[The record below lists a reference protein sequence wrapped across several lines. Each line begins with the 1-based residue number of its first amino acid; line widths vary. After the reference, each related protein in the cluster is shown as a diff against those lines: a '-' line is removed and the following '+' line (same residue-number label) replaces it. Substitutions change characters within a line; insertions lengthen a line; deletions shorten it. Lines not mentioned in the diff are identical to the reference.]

1 MKKLLLILLCST
13 FLFSGCITTKLNKT
27 VEGCETADC
36 IQMNYGPPT
45 HIQKNG
51 EFGEVWTYGGST
63 NEDTNSGVKQETNVY
78 INSTGYKDKTATM
91 RIFIDN
97 NNKVYKREIKH
108 SEKYNYAYSTLSW
121 TVTPFV
127 SLILIQLIINATNG
141 NAMNQ

>member
-1 MKKLLLILLCST
+1 MKKPLLILLCST
-13 FLFSGCITTKLNKT
+13 ILFSGCITTKLNKT
-27 VEGCETADC
+27 VEACETADC

-91 RIFIDN
+91 RIFIDK

-108 SEKYNYAYSTLSW
+108 SKKYNYAYSTIPSVLG
-121 TVTPFV
+121 
-127 SLILIQLIINATNG
+127 IIVIRLLTMG
-141 NAMNQ
+141 G

>member
-27 VEGCETADC
+27 VEACETADC

-51 EFGEVWTYGGST
+51 EFGEVWTYGGGST
-63 NEDTNSGVKQETNVY
+63 NKDTNSGVKQETNVY
-78 INSTGYKDKTATM
+78 INSTGYKDKKATM
-91 RIFIDN
+91 RIFIDK

-108 SEKYNYAYSTLSW
+108 SKKYNYFYTTLSF
-121 TVTPFV
+121 TTTAIGAP
-127 SLILIQLIINATNG
+127 ILIIGLVQLLNG
-141 NAMNQ
+141 TL

>member
-1 MKKLLLILLCST
+1 MKKPLLILLCST
-13 FLFSGCITTKLNKT
+13 ILFSGCITTKLSKI
-27 VEGCETADC
+27 VKRCETADC

-78 INSTGYKDKTATM
+78 INSTGYTDNSATM
-91 RIFIDN
+91 IIYIDK

-108 SEKYNYAYSTLSW
+108 SKKYNYAYSTLSW
-121 TVTPFV
+121 IVIPFV
-127 SLILIQLIINATNG
+127 SLVVIINIVVALSPN
-141 NAMNQ
+141 

>member
-1 MKKLLLILLCST
+1 MKKPLLILLCST
-13 FLFSGCITTKLNKT
+13 ILFSGCITTKLNKT
-27 VEGCETADC
+27 VEACETADC

-78 INSTGYKDKTATM
+78 INSTGYTDNSATM
-91 RIFIDN
+91 VIYIDK

-108 SEKYNYAYSTLSW
+108 SKKYNYAYSTIPSVLG
-121 TVTPFV
+121 
-127 SLILIQLIINATNG
+127 IIVIRLLTMG
-141 NAMNQ
+141 G

>member
-1 MKKLLLILLCST
+1 MKKPLLILLCST
-13 FLFSGCITTKLNKT
+13 ILFSGCITTKLNKT
-27 VEGCETADC
+27 VEACETADC

-91 RIFIDN
+91 RIFIDK

-108 SEKYNYAYSTLSW
+108 SKKYNYFYTTLSF
-121 TVTPFV
+121 TATAIGAP
-127 SLILIQLIINATNG
+127 ILIIGLVQLLNG
-141 NAMNQ
+141 TL

>member
-27 VEGCETADC
+27 VKRCETADC

-78 INSTGYKDKTATM
+78 INSTGYKDNSATM
-91 RIFIDN
+91 IIYIDK

-121 TVTPFV
+121 LITPFV
-127 SLILIQLIINATNG
+127 SLILIMQIGYALTPN
-141 NAMNQ
+141 

>member
-1 MKKLLLILLCST
+1 
-13 FLFSGCITTKLNKT
+13 
-27 VEGCETADC
+27 
-36 IQMNYGPPT
+36 MNYGPPT

-91 RIFIDN
+91 RIFIDKK
-97 NNKVYKREIKH
+97 NKVYKREVKH